1 MGNKRRAS
9 VTEPSDA
16 NDVEVAHK
24 AAKKSRP
31 NASLVS
37 PTGKDEEGNPFW
49 EASFSSPVL
58 SSKRRV
64 GVSKFNNATMINIR
78 EYYEKDGKLLP
89 AKKGISLSV
98 EQYTTLIKV
107 MPSINEQLRKMGQ
120 LVNAIGGAEEDA
132 EAIAKKPKKER
143 SDKANIE
150 ATSDEDEDED

>member
-16 NDVEVAHK
+16 NDVEVVHK
-24 AAKKSRP
+24 VAKKSRP

-49 EASFSSPVL
+49 EL

-64 GVSKFNNATMINIR
+64 GVSKFNNATMVNIR
-78 EYYEKDGKLLP
+78 EYYEKDGKHLP
-89 AKKGISLSV
+89 SRKGISLSV
-98 EQYTTLIKV
+98 EQYTALIKI

-120 LVNAIGGAEEDA
+120 LVDATAGAGEDA
-132 EAIAKKPKKER
+132 EAIAKKSKKER

-150 ATSDEDEDED
+150 ATSDEDEGED